1 MRTSGEARF
10 CGEANKYTHIAEAD
24 NIKFANALHCTAS
37 LYKIHTRIYKES
49 TNTHIIRIS
58 NTNIYTKLHI
68 FLSHYYI
75 AVCTKS
81 TLVRFPAL
89 SIATAVRPT
98 NMVYFAFE
106 SSAPYLATLWMVVV
120 RPQMNSIREYILNKS
135 PRVNKITWGGAAAA
149 SYGGF
154 CVYIFCFSRALFFLC
169 HNNVTFT
176 IYSYHEPLY
185 N

>member
-1 MRTSGEARF
+1 MFGVYANKRQGA
-10 CGEANKYTHIAEAD
+10 ANKYTHIAEAD

-120 RPQMNSIREYILNKS
+120 RPQMNSIREYIYLISLHGWIKS
-135 PRVNKITWGGAAAA
+135 HEAARRRPVMVA
-149 SYGGF
+149 F
-154 CVYIFCFSRALFFLC
+154 VC
-169 HNNVTFT
+169 
-176 IYSYHEPLY
+176 IYSVFPAHFFFYVTIM
-185 N
+185 